1 MTLVGLCDVP
11 TAFGKLPAGWRP
23 LPATARSVRPVFK
36 HIDESTIAFRK
47 DSCKQIEHRGEET
60 GGSCLFKAVRCRE
73 RAVPALED
81 ERRCAK
87 GEFFPST
94 WPGADRART
103 DRHSAPTACKCWPF
117 VLPVLTY
124 WKYAA
129 RRVTK
134 NHHFRL
140 VII

>member
-1 MTLVGLCDVP
+1 
-11 TAFGKLPAGWRP
+11 
-23 LPATARSVRPVFK
+23 
-36 HIDESTIAFRK
+36 
-47 DSCKQIEHRGEET
+47 
-60 GGSCLFKAVRCRE
+60 
-73 RAVPALED
+73 
-81 ERRCAK
+81 
-87 GEFFPST
+87 
-94 WPGADRART
+94 
-103 DRHSAPTACKCWPF
+103 